1 MRISADT
8 QSDFFWQEQ
17 FSQPE
22 IYLNDVPVEHVLEAD
37 DVAGYV
43 RVIDYDDGGRP
54 RYAGGAF
61 ITKTLTGTVRI
72 EEKEMKK

>member
-8 QSDFFWQEQ
+8 QSDFFWQKH
-17 FSQPE
+17 FKNPE
-22 IYLNDVPVEHVLEAD
+22 IYLDDVPVEDVMEAD

-43 RVIDYDDGGRP
+43 RVIDYAPGNHP
-54 RYAGGAF
+54 RHAGGEYL
-61 ITKTLTGTVRI
+61 TKTLTGTVRI